1 MNSLMVSISWRQPAL
16 MATPTSGAVPVARSE
31 LRTRTAQLL
40 ESIALRHQL
49 AVLECSRTRRPRFR
63 RIDRLLWILLS
74 YWWPQ
79 WRENLMIF

>member
-1 MNSLMVSISWRQPAL
+1 
-16 MATPTSGAVPVARSE
+16 
-31 LRTRTAQLL
+31 L